1 MITKLAFRA
10 ILVASVVIGLCGC
23 APGTVEQSR
32 FLDAAGSL
40 SAPDDFAALDA
51 PAEVCAP
58 LSARCEDPAV
68 ITSWT
73 PALGRVSAFEYCTS
87 FLNWAE
93 TVGITKV
100 WVQREGDWQGWYEPS
115 IHAMVNAGSVPTGVV
130 GVAQTVTDCA
140 VAVDRTLDRTEA
152 DGQRER
158 FSIVG
163 ITGVPGVAGGLLVAR
178 LMPPR
183 FIDDSAIRDTGKPY
197 MIVAYLALL

>member
-1 MITKLAFRA
+1 MITQRALLGLLAAFA
-10 ILVASVVIGLCGC
+10 VVGLCGC
-23 APGTVEQSR
+23 APGTLEQGR
-32 FLDAAGSL
+32 FLDTAGSL

-51 PAEVCAP
+51 PSEVCAP

-68 ITSWT
+68 ITTWT
-73 PALGRVSAFEYCTS
+73 PALGRVSAIEYCTS

-100 WVQREGDWQGWYEPS
+100 WVQRESDWQGWYEPS
-115 IHAMVNAGSVPTGVV
+115 IHAMVNAGSVPTGPV

-140 VAVDRTLDRTEA
+140 VAVDRTLNRTEA

-158 FSIVG
+158 FTIVG

-183 FIDDSAIRDTGKPY
+183 FIDDAAIRDTGKPY